1 MIGNLQY
8 AWTLFAQPMVKAH
21 AQQHW
26 TLSDVQWGFGLFIA
40 AGTWAMPFLARFID
54 TAGPRI
60 LMVLS
65 GLVCAIGW
73 GSLGHVENLTSFYLL
88 YCLAG
93 VGVACVYACGVAIAV
108 KWFPDRRGTASGLI
122 TAGYGMG
129 AAVFNPLFNHLIRTI
144 GYSDTFLWT
153 GISHGIVIALA
164 GLVLINPP
172 AGYTVAAG
180 AVKPKV
186 RSLNI
191 DFNYAEML
199 RTPQFYFLFIAMLSI
214 GIGGLMVT
222 AQLKPVATNF
232 KVGEAALTV
241 ALVLTPLANGSS
253 RILWGWVSDYLGRE
267 WTMFTAFLLQAIFLV
282 AATTLG
288 RAGDVMFVVMMVMVF
303 ALTWG
308 ELYVCCSP
316 RCSPICTGP
325 KIRRSIT
332 TALIAASRALRR
344 AWAKKRSGIAAT
356 MFEKTGTL
364 ELRVPRERRARSGFG
379 NVSPV
384 CPQNAASAKSQA
396 AKSFSVQPSV
406 GLTPRAKP
414 NTAHNNISA
423 VFCFWRTADATH
435 GCRTSFRQQDLVT
448 SALGCLRRPFHRA
461 KFRRF

>member
-1 MIGNLQY
+1 MNRWVRLWSAVAGMVMIGNLQY

-54 TAGPRI
+54 TTGPRI

-73 GSLGHVENLTSFYLL
+73 GSLGHVESLTSFYLL

-108 KWFPDRRGTASGLI
+108 KWFPDRRGIASGII

-129 AAVFNPLFNHLIRTI
+129 AAAFNPLFDHLIRSI
-144 GYSDTFLWT
+144 GYADTFLWT
-153 GISHGIVIALA
+153 GITHGALIVLS
-164 GLVLINPP
+164 GLILVNPP
-172 AGYTVAAG
+172 ADYKVAAA
-180 AVKPKV
+180 AVKPKI
-186 RSLNI
+186 RSHGL
-191 DFNYAEML
+191 DFKYSEML
-199 RTPQFYFLFIAMLSI
+199 RTPQFYFLFIAMLSV

-267 WTMFTAFLLQAIFLV
+267 WTMFTTFLLQAIFLV

-288 RAGDVMFVVMMVMVF
+288 RAGDAMFVVVMVLVF
-303 ALTWG
+303 LTWG
-308 ELYVCCSP
+308 ELYVLFPAVLADMYGTKNS
-316 RCSPICTGP
+316 
-325 KIRRSIT
+325 
-332 TALIAASRALRR
+332 ALNYSFLYSAKGFASLLG
-344 AWAKKRSGIAAT
+344 SGIAAT
-356 MFEKTGTL
+356 LFEKTGTWNYAFFGSAVL
-364 ELRVPRERRARSGFG
+364 ALLSALMALYVRRI
-379 NVSPV
+379 PL
-384 CPQNAASAKSQA
+384 PQKGVRQQALSA
-396 AKSFSVQPSV
+396 QPSV
-406 GLTPRAKP
+406 G
-414 NTAHNNISA
+414 
-423 VFCFWRTADATH
+423 
-435 GCRTSFRQQDLVT
+435 
-448 SALGCLRRPFHRA
+448 
-461 KFRRF
+461 